1 MESTKEVLVTRTVN
15 LLKFDGSGTATA
27 NGITVTRNA
36 SENSI
41 TITGGTPTAQ
51 TSSFLTKVLTLP
63 AGSYVLYCPE
73 LQTQVESIYGLYVG
87 KESVTQ
93 IASIWSS
100 TKYRATFTL
109 TEETKLW
116 VWASFNTLG
125 SYDNKVIHA
134 MIFEGNDTTAL
145 PDFEPYYRE
154 YESTKEVMVRR
165 SNNLLLPFSSDVDT
179 AVGKNKNFSSDSTL
193 FVTVETD
200 GNIHIH
206 GTKSVANSGW
216 YLISDFTS
224 PLVLKAG
231 KTYSFKC
238 NQPYGNCIL
247 QSTVSGS
254 RQNVIGNYGSVTPT
268 IDTPITHI
276 YIDMNLIDNDTN
288 IGKEYDFY
296 LSPMVVEGDTAQD
309 YEPYYY
315 EAEASKTGIIP
326 DDGSLTSVVDFSTAI
341 KGKRISITSTTSPEG
356 SDGVTINN
364 NDAFAY
370 VPEYYPCQ
378 AGDIYKIEYVG
389 QENLPKQTYRQY
401 FIFWYDENKN
411 YLGFYIKYTYGAYT
425 FDPAPTNAKFFRLTY
440 SGLLNGAVTP
450 KEWMLPS
457 NPKLTKV
464 TS

>member
-1 MESTKEVLVTRTVN
+1 MESTKEVLVTRTVH

-154 YESTKEVMVRR
+154 YESTKEVLVRR

-179 AVGKNKNFSSDSTL
+179 AVGKNKNFSSDSTF

-216 YLISDFTS
+216 YLISNFTS

-231 KTYSFKC
+231 KTYSIKC
-238 NQPYGNCIL
+238 SQHYGNFIL
-247 QSTVSGS
+247 QSTLSGS
-254 RQNVIGNYGSVTPT
+254 RKNVIGNYESVTPT
-268 IDTPITHI
+268 IDTPITYI

-296 LSPMVVEGDTAQD
+296 INPMLVEGDTKQD

-315 EAEASKTGIIP
+315 EAEASKTEIIP
-326 DDGSLTSVVDFSTAI
+326 DDGSLTSVVDFSNAV
-341 KGKRISITSTTSPEG
+341 KGKRLNPSN
-356 SDGVTINN
+356 GVTIQTNG
-364 NDAFAY
+364 AFAY
-370 VPEYYPCQ
+370 TPDYYSCET
-378 AGDIYKIEYVG
+378 GEIFKLTYVG
-389 QENLPKQTYRQY
+389 QEHIQYQDYRQSQ
-401 FIFWYDENKN
+401 IMWYDTNKN
-411 YLGFYIKYTYGAYT
+411 FLSHEGKENWVAIT
-425 FDPAPTNAKFFRLTY
+425 FSAAPANAKFFRLNY
-440 SGLLNGAVTP
+440 SGLKNDMN

>member
-154 YESTKEVMVRR
+154 YESTKEVLVRR
-165 SNNLLLPFSSDVDT
+165 SNNLLLPFSSDVNT

-193 FVTVETD
+193 FVTVETN

-206 GTKSVANSGW
+206 GTKSVAHSGW

-254 RQNVIGNYGSVTPT
+254 RQNVIGNYDSVTPT

-296 LSPMVVEGDTAQD
+296 LNPMVVEGDTVQD

-315 EAEASKTGIIP
+315 EAEASKTEIIP
-326 DDGSLTSVVDFSTAI
+326 DDGSLTSVVDFSNAV
-341 KGKRISITSTTSPEG
+341 KGKRLNPSN
-356 SDGVTINN
+356 GVTIQTNG
-364 NDAFAY
+364 AFAY
-370 VPEYYPCQ
+370 TPDYYSCET
-378 AGDIYKIEYVG
+378 GEIFKLTYVG
-389 QENLPKQTYRQY
+389 QEHIQYQDYRQSQ
-401 FIFWYDENKN
+401 IMWYDTNKN
-411 YLGFYIKYTYGAYT
+411 FLSHEGKENWVAIT
-425 FDPAPTNAKFFRLTY
+425 FSAAPANAKFFRLNY
-440 SGLLNGAVTP
+440 SGLKNDMN